1 MEKPKIPHRKTA
13 IRFVHA
19 IRNFAASEDGW
30 KAKWMFAGLI
40 ALLFGINGMNVVN
53 SYVGR
58 DFMTAIADRNGTEF
72 VRQAMFY
79 VAVFAASTVVA
90 VIARYAEERL
100 GLLWREFITR
110 RSINQYLNGDTYY
123 RLHAS
128 GELENPDQRIAE
140 DVRTF
145 TVTTLS
151 FVLMLFNSSFTIVA
165 FSGVL
170 WSISPSLFAVA
181 VLYAAFGSLL
191 TFVLGRRLIG
201 LNYNQLDKEA
211 DFRSSLIHVRENAE
225 AVLLARREG
234 RLTNRVLNRF
244 DDVVANFRKMI
255 AINRNVGFF
264 TTGYNWLI
272 QIIPALIVA
281 PAYIAGTIEFGVV
294 TQSAMAFTLLVA
306 AFSLIVTQFQSIS
319 NFAAVMTRL
328 NLLAEAVKRAQTRKG
343 ATIETRE
350 GEGYVAF
357 EQLSLLSPDGGG
369 HLIKDLSIA
378 IPAGTRVLLAG
389 PNDAAKVM
397 LFRATAGLS
406 ATGEG
411 RIIRPDADNFF
422 FLAQR
427 PYLPPGT
434 LRAALVRSIYDT
446 DIPDNRV
453 LELLHELNLE
463 PVLSRAGGLDVEH
476 DWDTMLSLRE
486 TQLLSFGH
494 ILLAAPPFAFLD
506 RASTALGPDQ
516 AHKILRMLSE
526 KSITYINNGKAD
538 DPPDLYDA
546 VLEINEDGSWT
557 WKTGTIS
564 AGDRAGS
571 REYPER

>member
-1 MEKPKIPHRKTA
+1 MEKPKIPHKKTA
-13 IRFVHA
+13 IRFGHA
-19 IRNFAASEDGW
+19 IRNFAASKDGW

-58 DFMTAIADRNGTEF
+58 DFMTAIADRNGAEF
-72 VRQAMFY
+72 VRQAVFY

-90 VIARYAEERL
+90 VVARFAEERL

-110 RSINQYLNGDTYY
+110 RSITQYLTGDTYY
-123 RLHAS
+123 RLHTS

-151 FVLMLFNSSFTIVA
+151 FVLMLLNSSFTIVA

-170 WSISPSLFAVA
+170 WSISPLLFAVA

-281 PAYIAGTIEFGVV
+281 PAYIAGKIEFGVI
-294 TQSAMAFTLLVA
+294 TQSAMAFSLLVA

-343 ATIETRE
+343 STIETRE
-350 GEGYVAF
+350 GEGYVAY
-357 EQLSLLSPDGGG
+357 EQLSVLSSDGVG
-369 HLIKDLSIA
+369 HVLKDLSIA

-389 PNDAAKVM
+389 SNEAAKVM

-406 ATGEG
+406 TAGEG
-411 RIIRPDADNFF
+411 RIVRPDADNLL

-434 LRAALVRSIYDT
+434 LRHALVSSMYDR
-446 DIPDNRV
+446 DISDDRV
-453 LELLHELNLE
+453 LQLLHELTLE
-463 PVLSRAGGLDVEH
+463 PVLSRAGGLHVEH

-494 ILLAAPPFAFLD
+494 ILLGAPPFVFLD

-526 KSITYINNGKAD
+526 KSITYINNGRAD
-538 DPPDLYDA
+538 DPPELYDA
-546 VLEINEDGSWT
+546 VLEIGEDGSWT
-557 WKTGTIS
+557 WKTV
-564 AGDRAGS
+564 AGS
-571 REYPER
+571 TNGQADSREQPVR